1 MMKLNLKSVIAAAC
15 LVSSI
20 SSAIAAPIHFPANKR
35 KAKNKTIVFVIG
47 DHEYKS
53 ERSMPLMANILAE
66 RHGFDCYAV
75 FSTDEKGKITPSA
88 DNIEGLEILE
98 KADLMVSYN
107 RFRCLPD
114 EQMQHIV
121 DYLATGKPIIGM
133 RTSTHAFN
141 YAKNPDS
148 KFAKYSYNYK
158 GDDYKGGFG
167 KQVLGETWIG
177 HWGKKHKE
185 SSRGVFA
192 PGQKRHPILKGIK
205 DGEIWGTTDVYE
217 VKLPLT
223 EGCTPIL
230 LGEVVDGMTF
240 DSPALA
246 DKDPKSK
253 NHKER
258 KNSPMMPVSWTY
270 QRPVGEKGRVF
281 TSTIGGER
289 SGVDEFDR
297 AGMRRMF
304 VNACY
309 WTLKIENQIPYSS
322 DVTPTFDLKKN
333 PFKRGVTPEK
343 ALKAA
348 YGK

>member
-1 MMKLNLKSVIAAAC
+1 MIKKLSLIAAT
-15 LVSSI
+15 LTTSI
-20 SSAIAAPIHFPANKR
+20 SLSHAAPLHFPANKGIE
-35 KAKNKTIVFVIG
+35 KKKKIVFLIG

-53 ERSMPLMANILAE
+53 ERSMPIMANILAE

-75 FSTDEKGKITPSA
+75 FSTNDKGKISPSA
-88 DNIEGLEILE
+88 NNMEGLDAL
-98 KADLMVSYN
+98 KDADLMVTYN

-121 DYLATGKPIIGM
+121 DYLATGKPIIGI

-141 YAKNPDS
+141 YDKNRES
-148 KFAKYSYNYK
+148 KFAKYSYDYK
-158 GDDYKGGFG
+158 GDDYPGGFG

-185 SSRGVFA
+185 SSRGIIA
-192 PGQKRHPILKGIK
+192 PDQKNHPIVKGIK

-217 VKLPLT
+217 VTLPLT

-230 LGEVVDGMTF
+230 LGQVVDGMKF

-246 DKDPKSK
+246 DKNPESK
-253 NHKER
+253 NHKDR

-270 QRPVGEKGRVF
+270 QRPVGEKGKVF
-281 TSTIGGER
+281 TTTIGGER
-289 SGVDEFDR
+289 GGVCEFDR
-297 AGMRRMF
+297 AAMRKLF
-304 VNACY
+304 VNATY
-309 WTLKIENQIPYSS
+309 WTLNLEDQIPE
-322 DVTPTFDLKKN
+322 DNNVTPTFKIEEN
-333 PFKRGVTPEK
+333 PFKSGADPTE

-348 YGK
+348 YAK